1 MTAEAI
7 AKALGGS
14 RTGGTWMAS
23 WPAHDDREPSLSIR
37 GANEKSAWWQSVKD
51 GRFPKGRYSLNT
63 RRKLWY
69 EDEVVA
75 WQVAMDGQ
83 GPHRRRRRAKK
94 TKPAKQTD

>member
-1 MTAEAI
+1 MKPRARNMLTE
-7 AKALGGS
+7 KQVLGIVPFARS
-14 RTGGTWMAS
+14 TLWLM
-23 WPAHDDREPSLSIR
+23 E
-37 GANEKSAWWQSVKD
+37 KD